1 MSGNNDDG
9 EGTAAGGVRAGSSAG
24 GDGTIADDTT
34 TIFVI
39 DQHLVDGTY
48 TGAVSTTTSMP
59 NGKGRLTCDQ
69 RVWYEGD
76 WCHGQWTGY
85 GRLAH
90 SNGDLYEGEFLQVN
104 RGRIMERERSD

>member
-1 MSGNNDDG
+1 MSGNNDRD
-9 EGTAAGGVRAGSSAG
+9 GTATAGARAGSSGSG
-24 GDGTIADDTT
+24 GGTIADDTT

-39 DQHLVDGTY
+39 DQHLGEEGTY
-48 TGAVSTTTSMP
+48 TGAVSTTTSLP

-90 SNGDLYEGEFLQVN
+90 SNGDLYEGEFLHVS
-104 RGRIMERERSD
+104 RGRIMERDRSD